1 MLFLKINNINE
12 IEKLKNNLLIKDKL
26 FYQIS
31 NVECENFKSH
41 FKEIENEI
49 LTHYCSEHKTLDLK
63 SGWLSSH
70 TTTEPLHN
78 HILLAGNHVMIQV
91 LDVGNM
97 SEELTILDE
106 NGIEVSVDMN
116 VGDVIIF
123 HKSTM
128 HGLKTAPKKLR
139 ILALSIN
146 I

>member
-1 MLFLKINNINE
+1 MFLKINNINE

-70 TTTEPLHN
+70 TTAEPFHN
-78 HILLAGNHVMIQV
+78 HIFLDGNHVMIQV
-91 LDVGNM
+91 LDVDNIDWNDPRHDAYYDPHDDCVEYPNFLHNCDGNYG
-97 SEELTILDE
+97 SNYD
-106 NGIEVSVDMN
+106 GGYDSY
-116 VGDVIIF
+116 
-123 HKSTM
+123 
-128 HGLKTAPKKLR
+128 
-139 ILALSIN
+139 
-146 I
+146 